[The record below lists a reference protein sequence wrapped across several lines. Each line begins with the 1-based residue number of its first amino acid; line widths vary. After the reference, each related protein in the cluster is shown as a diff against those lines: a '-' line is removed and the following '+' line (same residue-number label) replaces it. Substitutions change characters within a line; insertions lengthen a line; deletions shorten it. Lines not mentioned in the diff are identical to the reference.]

1 MKNYDVFL
9 IDADGTLF
17 NFELAEATAFRTV
30 FEACGF
36 KYSEK
41 ILTRYSAINDSLWKK
56 FETGDIK
63 VDEIKTHR
71 FIQLFNEIGVE
82 YDANDFNNRYVV
94 ELAKGAFLI
103 EGAREICEKITFADK
118 KIYIVTNGLTHV
130 QRTRLSNSP
139 IKEYI
144 TECFISELI
153 GYQKPDIR
161 YFEYVL
167 SQIPHISK
175 DKILM
180 IGDSLTA
187 DIAGGN
193 NANIDT
199 CWFNEKRIKN
209 QTNIKPTY
217 EITKLNQMQQ
227 FVINNVPFPK

>member
-1 MKNYDVFL
+1 MKSYDVFL
-9 IDADGTLF
+9 IDADSTLF
-17 NFELAEATAFRTV
+17 DFELAEATAFKTV

-36 KYSEK
+36 KYSKK
-41 ILTRYSAINDSLWKK
+41 ILSRYSAINDSLWKK
-56 FETGDIK
+56 FETGGIK

-71 FIQLFNEIGVE
+71 FIQLFNEIGIE
-82 YDANDFNNRYVV
+82 YNVNDFNSKYVD

-103 EGAREICEKITFADK
+103 EGAKETCEKITSADK

-130 QRTRLSNSP
+130 QRTRLSNSL

-153 GYQKPDIR
+153 GYQKPDVR

-167 SQIPHISK
+167 YQIPPVSR

-180 IGDSLTA
+180 VGDSLTA

-199 CWFNEKRIKN
+199 CWFNEKGAKN
-209 QTNIKPTY
+209 QTTIKPTY
-217 EITKLNQMQQ
+217 EITKLNQLQQ
-227 FVINNVPFPK
+227 FLKQKIH